1 MDTNVA
7 QTFLSVFFVVYVI
20 LMSFMNEF
28 SQTTVQSKI
37 LRLCLPQSSCK
48 VNMHLT
54 TFMSS
59 KKKTP
64 EDSGTV
70 DIVSRS
76 RWPRN
81 ASSLLGCLDLFQAC
95 TMVIQGQF

>member
-1 MDTNVA
+1 
-7 QTFLSVFFVVYVI
+7 
-20 LMSFMNEF
+20 MNEF

-48 VNMHLT
+48 VNMHST

-59 KKKTP
+59 YSETP
-64 EDSGTV
+64 EDSGAV

-81 ASSLLGCLDLFQAC
+81 ASSLLGCLARSVSSMYHGHPRSVLMAHLVFWAASL
-95 TMVIQGQF
+95 